1 MVYMFIDIKKND
13 SLFLINDTVL
23 DRFNA
28 IRDELDLITLM
39 IPPHLDRFQIWNL
52 LLDFWIK
59 FAFPN
64 DKLIEHPHHSLIY
77 IVRKTLLYETFQLQA
92 IRRVLPLTN
101 KNDRFAYLFSLYT
114 ILELNEFFLTIIRQ
128 DAEYACCI
136 KDVTAYASKDIAS
149 YFDESFQTLE
159 SYPKQLAT
167 TQAKAFRKITD
178 IMAACQTEVALAVEK
193 GNKKAKDMYYLL
205 YDAFI

>member
-1 MVYMFIDIKKND
+1 MFIDIKKND
-13 SLFLINDTVL
+13 SLFLINDTVI

-28 IRDELDLITLM
+28 IRNELELITLM
-39 IPPHLDRFQIWNL
+39 IPPHLDRFQTWNL

-59 FAFPN
+59 FAFPE

-77 IVRKTLLYETFQLQA
+77 IVRKTLLHETCKLQE
-92 IRRVLPLTN
+92 IQRVLPLTN
-101 KNDRFAYLFSLYT
+101 KNDRFAYLLSLYT
-114 ILELNEFFLTIIRQ
+114 LLELNEFFLTIIRR

-136 KDVTAYASKDIAS
+136 NDVAAYASKDIAS

-167 TQAKAFRKITD
+167 IQAKAFRKITD
-178 IMAACQTEVALAVEK
+178 AMASCRQEVTFAAERAI
-193 GNKKAKDMYYLL
+193 KKAKDMYYLL